1 MAETV
6 RIEIPIEVTDNTDPE
21 LSNIADQFERVDNAA
36 RQAQNSV
43 NRASRTVTQFD
54 RSTERTQRSLSSW
67 MKQKHQ
73 LLLEAKD
80 KVSPIVD
87 KLKSGLRTIGNKTWN
102 VTMKAVDLVTSPV
115 RGIINLLKNPVF
127 QVGAVLGVS
136 IGLKDTIDTFAN
148 FEAAMSQVKAISGA
162 TGEDFDKLTEKAKY
176 MGATTKFTATEAA
189 EGFNYM
195 AMAGWKTQD
204 MLDGIEVR
212 LGVDYLE
219 NKKEAGTQSQ
229 L

>member
-21 LSNIADQFERVDNAA
+21 LSNIANSFEQVDSAA
-36 RQAQNSV
+36 RQVQNSV
-43 NRASRTVTQFD
+43 NRASRTVSQFD
-54 RSTERTQRSLSSW
+54 RSAERTQKSLSSW
-67 MKQKHQ
+67 MKQKYQ

-87 KLKSGLRTIGNKTWN
+87 KLKSGLKTIGNKTWN
-102 VTMKAVDLVTSPV
+102 ITMKAVDLVTSPV

-204 MLDGIEVR
+204 MLDGIEGIMSLAAASAEIR
-212 LGVDYLE
+212 
-219 NKKEAGTQSQ
+219 
-229 L
+229 